1 MSHES
6 CPSLR
11 GRGWLQQPQRG
22 RGYGDRQGV
31 RGSLIH
37 TYSSLDTRDPGH
49 NIDSTVSLT
58 PTLQDP
64 CEGTFSERCSLSA
77 R

>member
-1 MSHES
+1 MSHVHLFGVVAGYNNLNVAE
-6 CPSLR
+6 
-11 GRGWLQQPQRG
+11 
-22 RGYGDRQGV
+22 RGYGQGV

-64 CEGTFSERCSLSA
+64 CEGTFSFPKDVH
-77 R
+77 